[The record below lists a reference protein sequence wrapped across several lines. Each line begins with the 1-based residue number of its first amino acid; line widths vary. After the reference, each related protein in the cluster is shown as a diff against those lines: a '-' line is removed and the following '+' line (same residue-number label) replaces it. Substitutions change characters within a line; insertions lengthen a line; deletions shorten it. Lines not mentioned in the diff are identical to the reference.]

1 MEESEIFLVIILLV
15 QKQLIS
21 IRYLILIFIVVI
33 SVLTKGFLST
43 TLFNKLVCFRF
54 FFVMDDKTYIRLVKI
69 GYRNYSVSPRWY
81 STPLRVVEY
90 HRLDWII
97 LDIRFYLVEYL
108 FNIFMTDLERSTIPK
123 CSNWLVLFLLYR
135 VCFPI
140 SRIIDRSLES
150 YLLIAKIID
159 RSLDSDLLLL
169 KINDRSWES
178 YLFLSKI
185 IDRSLD
191 SYLLL
196 LK

>member
-1 MEESEIFLVIILLV
+1 MIKLFIFKITKITCVEESEIFLVIILLV

-108 FNIFMTDLERSTIPK
+108 FIIQAYIEILKRNKWYPLEI
-123 CSNWLVLFLLYR
+123 CNF
-135 VCFPI
+135 
-140 SRIIDRSLES
+140 
-150 YLLIAKIID
+150 
-159 RSLDSDLLLL
+159 
-169 KINDRSWES
+169 
-178 YLFLSKI
+178 
-185 IDRSLD
+185 
-191 SYLLL
+191 
-196 LK
+196 

>member
-1 MEESEIFLVIILLV
+1 MCGGERDILILLV

-108 FNIFMTDLERSTIPK
+108 FNICL
-123 CSNWLVLFLLYR
+123 LF
-135 VCFPI
+135 I
-140 SRIIDRSLES
+140 
-150 YLLIAKIID
+150 
-159 RSLDSDLLLL
+159 SLDRKSYFWSYSWYSGG
-169 KINDRSWES
+169 KIFRKKRVFVDFSQFSAIFSRFYYQCDR
-178 YLFLSKI
+178 LVCL
-185 IDRSLD
+185 
-191 SYLLL
+191 
-196 LK
+196 

>member
-1 MEESEIFLVIILLV
+1 MCGGERDILILLV

-43 TLFNKLVCFRF
+43 TLFNKLVRFRF

-108 FNIFMTDLERSTIPK
+108 F
-123 CSNWLVLFLLYR
+123 
-135 VCFPI
+135 
-140 SRIIDRSLES
+140 
-150 YLLIAKIID
+150 
-159 RSLDSDLLLL
+159 
-169 KINDRSWES
+169 INRF
-178 YLFLSKI
+178 YFLSPDIWFFLQEMRMIMYVVCVKKI
-185 IDRSLD
+185 
-191 SYLLL
+191 
-196 LK
+196 K

>member
-1 MEESEIFLVIILLV
+1 MIKLFIFKITKITCVEESEIFLVIILLV

-108 FNIFMTDLERSTIPK
+108 FIIWQHFMCRIPK
-123 CSNWLVLFLLYR
+123 EANK
-135 VCFPI
+135 VCKNF
-140 SRIIDRSLES
+140 STKE
-150 YLLIAKIID
+150 
-159 RSLDSDLLLL
+159 L
-169 KINDRSWES
+169 K
-178 YLFLSKI
+178 
-185 IDRSLD
+185 
-191 SYLLL
+191 
-196 LK
+196 

>member
-97 LDIRFYLVEYL
+97 LDIHFYLVEYL
-108 FNIFMTDLERSTIPK
+108 FIIIRLAVFIDSARLQTMWLQRNCTFARSSDYNVICTQLI
-123 CSNWLVLFLLYR
+123 SSASWFELVTTQ
-135 VCFPI
+135 
-140 SRIIDRSLES
+140 
-150 YLLIAKIID
+150 AKT
-159 RSLDSDLLLL
+159 R
-169 KINDRSWES
+169 E
-178 YLFLSKI
+178 
-185 IDRSLD
+185 
-191 SYLLL
+191 
-196 LK
+196 

>member
-108 FNIFMTDLERSTIPK
+108 FIMWEFQRCMT
-123 CSNWLVLFLLYR
+123 W
-135 VCFPI
+135 
-140 SRIIDRSLES
+140 SLEIPNRRYIS
-150 YLLIAKIID
+150 FPRIDIRNMGCTWNSPFDFKPGTVRYLA
-159 RSLDSDLLLL
+159 
-169 KINDRSWES
+169 
-178 YLFLSKI
+178 
-185 IDRSLD
+185 
-191 SYLLL
+191 
-196 LK
+196 